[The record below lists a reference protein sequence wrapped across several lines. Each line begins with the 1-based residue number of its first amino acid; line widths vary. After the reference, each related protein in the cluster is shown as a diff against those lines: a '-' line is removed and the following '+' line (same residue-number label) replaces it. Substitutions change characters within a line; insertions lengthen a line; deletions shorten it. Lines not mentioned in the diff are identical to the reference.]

1 MKLGIIR
8 SNEAKSFDFA
18 REKGLD
24 FIEIC
29 TNFDNESEAFIASA
43 DEILANID
51 RTGIPVLSVG
61 RWNSTP
67 NDCGKANPD
76 VMNMLKRQIDVTAKI
91 GCPVFN
97 MGVNYC
103 EELSLFKNYALAIE
117 VLREMVEYA
126 GERGVTLAVY
136 NCSWNNFI
144 YDDKT
149 WEVVLGD
156 IPELMLKYDCSHS
169 YYRGEDYLAN
179 IEKWCSRFAH
189 MHVKGTCAIGGR
201 YVDDPPAGVDFLE
214 WSKIFALL
222 YARGYD
228 KTLSLEPHS
237 GIWQGKLGENGIDFS
252 INYIKPFIMR

>member
-8 SNEAKSFDFA
+8 PNEAKSFDFA
-18 REKGLD
+18 KEKGLD
-24 FIEIC
+24 FIELC
-29 TNFDNESEAFIASA
+29 TNFDNESEAFIAS
-43 DEILANID
+43 ENELLANID

-67 NDCGKANPD
+67 NAGGKAD
-76 VMNMLKRQIDVTAKI
+76 QDIMNMLKRQIDVTAKI

-103 EELSLFKNYALAIE
+103 EELSLYKNYEFAISC
-117 VLREMVEYA
+117 LREMVEYA

-144 YDDKT
+144 VSEKH
-149 WEVVLGD
+149 WEVVLGE
-156 IPELMLKYDCSHS
+156 IPELMLKFDASHS
-169 YYRGEDYLAN
+169 NSRGENYLAV
-179 IEKWCSRFAH
+179 IDTWCNRFAH
-189 MHVKGTCAIGGR
+189 MHVKGQAILNGK
-201 YVDDPPAGVDFLE
+201 YVDDPPAGVDFFE
-214 WSKIFALL
+214 WPKIFAML

-237 GIWQGKLGENGIDFS
+237 GIWQGELGERGIDFS

>member
-8 SNEAKSFDFA
+8 PNSAVCFDFA
-18 REKGLD
+18 KKKGLD
-24 FIEIC
+24 FLEIC
-29 TNFDNESEAFIASA
+29 TNFDNESEEFIARA
-43 DEILANID
+43 DDTLKNIE

-61 RWNSTP
+61 RWNAEP
-67 NDCGKANPD
+67 NKGGKID
-76 VMNMLKRQIDVTAKI
+76 RGVVDMIKKQIDVTARI

-97 MGVNYC
+97 LGVNYSD
-103 EELSLFKNYALAIE
+103 EISLYKNYAIAVE
-117 VLREMVEYA
+117 YLREMTEYA
-126 GERGVTLAVY
+126 GGKGVTLALY

-149 WEVVLGD
+149 WEVVLGE
-156 IPELMLKYDCSHS
+156 IPELMIKFDASHS

-179 IEKWCSRFAH
+179 IEKWCGRFAQ
-189 MHVKGTCAIGGR
+189 MHIKGTCALGGR

-228 KTLSLEPHS
+228 KTLAIEPHS
-237 GIWQGKLGENGIDFS
+237 GIWQGELGERGIDFT
-252 INYIKPFIMR
+252 INFIRPYIMR

>member
-8 SNEAKSFDFA
+8 GNEAKSYDFA
-18 REKGLD
+18 KAKGLD

-29 TNFDNESEAFIASA
+29 TNFDNESEAFIQSA
-43 DEILANID
+43 DETLANIE

-67 NDCGKANPD
+67 NNGGKIDRD
-76 VMNMLKRQIDVTAKI
+76 VMDMLKRQIDVTAKI

-103 EELSLFKNYALAIE
+103 EDISLFKNYALAIE

-149 WEVVLGD
+149 WEVVLGE

-179 IEKWCSRFAH
+179 IDKWCNRFAH
-189 MHVKGTCAIGGR
+189 MHVKGSAAMGGR

-214 WSKIFALL
+214 WNKIFALL

-237 GIWQGKLGENGIDFS
+237 GIWQGELGERGIDFS
-252 INYIKPFIMR
+252 IGFIKPYIMR